1 MGLRMP
7 DLIKSIG
14 VMCVSRIALLLRLG
28 TRPKYSCLQSLQKLR
43 RMLAITLSIEMRLAG

>member
-7 DLIKSIG
+7 DLIKRIG

-28 TRPKYSCLQSLQKLR
+28 TRPKYSCLQSLLRLR
-43 RMLAITLSIEMRLAG
+43 RMLAITLSIEMLLAG